1 MVENN
6 NSLLS
11 VSVTNLGGIN
21 SLETSI
27 PPGVTVL
34 SGNNATNRTSFLS
47 AIATALGAE
56 EAAATLKTDADEG
69 EVTVTFDDQT
79 ASRTFTRSNGTVS
92 IGGDPLSEES
102 EVVDTFVSV
111 FSTNPARKAIR
122 DGGENLREVLMRN
135 VDTASIKQEVRS
147 LKQQKKTLESQLEDI
162 ERAQEKLSREEQNR
176 QDLTTQLEEVNGE
189 IEDVKQEIENFKA
202 TSEEIEAAEEHI
214 ANLEDKREDLRRV
227 KDDIDN
233 TEDTID
239 SLEEERK
246 SIKQQLDSLSVPEN
260 REEEL
265 KDERE
270 SLKSQI
276 NTIQNAI
283 AELSDIIT
291 HNRSVLDEGQMSVW
305 MDSGTV
311 TESLDPSGETVECWT
326 CGSEVDR
333 SAIDSRIDTLVELRK
348 QKNAELQELQ
358 STLEQVEDESAEIR
372 EKRNKRDRLQN
383 ELDDTE
389 AAIESEKR
397 SLEDLES
404 KADTLRDEVDELQT
418 KVAETEELRDSDL
431 PDAYERLSELEH
443 DRGRIETKLER
454 TESTIEALEEQISQK
469 EDVEAQIT
477 ETKERLEEAR
487 GRIDRIERD
496 IIEKFNSQ
504 MDELLG
510 LLEYENITR
519 VWLER
524 LVPETSEDSEFEL
537 HIVREAEDGS
547 AYEDTVDTLSE
558 SEREVIGITTALSGY
573 LVHDVAEE
581 IPIILFDSV
590 EAIDAERL
598 EKALDHIGDFATYLV
613 VALLPEDAESI
624 RHQTI
629 GAPAFS

>member
-1 MVENN
+1 MVQNT
-6 NSLLS
+6 NSQLS
-11 VSVTNLGGIN
+11 VSVTNLGGID

-34 SGNNATNRTSFLS
+34 SGNNATNRTSFLRS
-47 AIATALGAE
+47 IAAALGAE

-69 EVTVTFDDQT
+69 EVTLTFDERT
-79 ASRTFTRSNGTVS
+79 ASRTFTRTNGTVS
-92 IGGDPLSEES
+92 MGGGPLSEEP
-102 EVVDTFVSV
+102 EVVDTFVSI

-122 DGGENLREVLMRN
+122 DGGQNLREVLMRN

-147 LKQQKKTLESQLEDI
+147 LKQQKKALESQLEEI

-176 QDLTTQLEEVNGE
+176 QDLTAQLEEVNAE
-189 IEDVKQEIENFKA
+189 IETVEQEIENFKA

-214 ANLEDKREDLRRV
+214 ANLEDKREELRRV

-239 SLEEERK
+239 SLEEEHK
-246 SIKQQLDSLSVPEN
+246 SIKQQLDTLSVPEN
-260 REEEL
+260 REQDL

-276 NTIQNAI
+276 STIQNAI

-305 MDSGTV
+305 MDSGTI
-311 TESLDPSGETVECWT
+311 TESLDPTGETVECWT

-358 STLEQVEDESAEIR
+358 SSLEQVENESTEIR
-372 EKRNKRDRLQN
+372 KKRNERDRLQN
-383 ELDDTE
+383 ELEDTE
-389 AAIESEKR
+389 AATESEKQ
-397 SLEDLES
+397 SLEDLEA
-404 KADTLRDEVDELQT
+404 KAASLREEVDELQT

-454 TESTIEALEEQISQK
+454 TQSAIEDLEEQIGQK
-469 EDVEAQIT
+469 EDVETQIAD
-477 ETKERLEEAR
+477 TKDRLEEAR

-496 IIEKFNSQ
+496 IIEQFNTQ

-510 LLEYENITR
+510 LLKYENVSR

-524 LVPETSEDSEFEL
+524 LVPETSETSQFEL
-537 HIVREAEDGS
+537 HVVREAEDGS

-558 SEREVIGITTALSGY
+558 SEREVIGIATALSGY
-573 LVHDVAEE
+573 LVRDVAEE

-590 EAIDAERL
+590 ESIDAERL
-598 EKALDHIGDFATYLV
+598 ESALDHIDDFATYIV
-613 VALLPEDAESI
+613 VALLPEDAKTI

-629 GAPAFS
+629 EAPAFS